1 MRTNELFEQFTRE
14 RQYLNNVTPKT
25 LEWYETSWKK
35 FAPFIGAAMN
45 EGELN
50 QKIKEAQIA
59 MSRQGNL
66 SPHTINTYSRPIQT
80 FSNWLLENGQITK
93 KIKLA
98 RLKAPSMVLRTL
110 SDDEMVRLAKFIGRT
125 RNQRRMHAAV
135 VLMLD
140 SGLRASE
147 WMNLKREDLDLDNLT
162 VRVLGKG
169 RKERVVPISA
179 ECRKVLMRWIVRD
192 VPEKAQVIFCSKK
205 GTRIGHRNALRD
217 VKRLGAR
224 CGVWRIGLHYC
235 RHSFASAFMRNGG
248 AITDLQR
255 ILGHSDLRV
264 TVRYVHALVADL
276 KVATQRF
283 SPIAR
288 LT

>member
-1 MRTNELFEQFTRE
+1 VRTSELFAQFKRE

-35 FAPFIGAAMN
+35 FGPVIGDATN
-45 EGELN
+45 EGELA
-50 QKIKEAQIA
+50 QKIKQVQIA
-59 MSRQGNL
+59 MSSQGNL

-80 FSNWLLENGQITK
+80 FSNWLLEGGQITRK
-93 KIKLA
+93 LKLA
-98 RLKAPSMVLRTL
+98 RLKTPTTVLRTL
-110 SDDEMVRLAKFIGRT
+110 SDEEMTRLIKFVPRT
-125 RNQRRMHAAV
+125 RNQRRMHAAT

-140 SGLRASE
+140 TGARANE
-147 WMNLKREDLDLDNLT
+147 WMSLKCEDIDLDNLT
-162 VRVLGKG
+162 VRVMGKG
-169 RKERVVPISA
+169 RKERVIPISV

-224 CGVWRIGLHYC
+224 CGIWKIGLHYC

-248 AITDLQR
+248 SITDLQR
-255 ILGHSDLRV
+255 ILGHADLRV
-264 TVRYVHALVADL
+264 TVRYVHSLVADL

-288 LT
+288 LA